1 MRRLKS
7 RRTRIDTLR
16 SESRP
21 RKRGRIGRYVY
32 LLSLFALILF
42 LFDQFAGELV
52 YLKADGMVTRNVSL
66 LATEYD
72 GIVQQIPVDEGAKI
86 SAGDPVVLLRSTDIL
101 RDIADLAHELAR
113 VRASLGEMRVR
124 QAKVRA
130 LLPVARERAT
140 EMRSY
145 RNRLDSLKSRG
156 LSTSSQLTSVI
167 DDAFEAVE
175 KVKELEAEKEILDA
189 ELAQAQAAVERARS
203 ALNEV
208 RRLYNDGIIR
218 AQRDGIVGTVHV
230 EPGEGVNKGERLAEI
245 FHGQRYVLAYVP
257 TGALYDVRSGQRV
270 VLRTGFQMLPGTVSE
285 AVQLAP
291 RLPSEFQRTF
301 GTVDRK
307 QLVRIRIAETET
319 KLPLFTT
326 VTVTGP
332 NALRPIAI
340 RALSAAGDGARILL
354 DLAGRAAKTTNS
366 TARLSE

>member
-7 RRTRIDTLR
+7 HRTRIDTLR

-32 LLSLFALILF
+32 LLSLFALFLF
-42 LFDQFAGELV
+42 LFDQFAGELI
-52 YLKADGMVTRNVSL
+52 YLKADGMVTRDVSL
-66 LATEYD
+66 LASEYD
-72 GIVQQIPVDEGAKI
+72 GMVQDVPVDEGAKV
-86 SAGDPVVLLRSTDIL
+86 SAGEPVALLRSTDVL
-101 RDIADLAHELAR
+101 RDIADLSNELAR

-145 RNRLDSLKSRG
+145 REQLDSLKSRG

-175 KVKELEAEKEILDA
+175 KVKELEAEKEILGA
-189 ELAQAQAAVERARS
+189 ELAQARAAVERARS

-208 RRLYNDGIIR
+208 RWLYNDGVIR
-218 AQRDGIVGTVHV
+218 AQRGGIVGTVHV
-230 EPGEGVNKGERLAEI
+230 EPGEGVKKGERLAEV
-245 FHGQRYVLAYVP
+245 FHGPRYVLAYVP
-257 TGALYDVRSGQRV
+257 TGALYDVRAGQHV
-270 VLRTGFQMLPGTVSE
+270 VLRTGFRTLPGTVSE
-285 AVQLAP
+285 TVQLAP

-326 VTVTGP
+326 VTVTSP
-332 NALRPIAI
+332 NAVRPIAI
-340 RALSAAGDGARILL
+340 RALSAAGDGARVLL
-354 DLAGRAAKTTNS
+354 DLAGRAIETAS
-366 TARLSE
+366 FAARLSE